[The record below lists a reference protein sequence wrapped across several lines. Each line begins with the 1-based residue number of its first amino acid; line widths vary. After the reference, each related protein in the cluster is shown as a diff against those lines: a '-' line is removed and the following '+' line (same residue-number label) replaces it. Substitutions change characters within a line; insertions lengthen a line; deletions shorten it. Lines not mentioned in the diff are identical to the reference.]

1 MQKRLLEAK
10 ELRLQIR
17 SGDFVAN
24 TSGVLPGLM
33 QGNVVILPREWA
45 NEFLAYCENNPVSCP
60 LLDVSEVGDAFLPGL
75 GDDID
80 IRSDIPE
87 YCVYR
92 EGNLIEKRSDISDLW
107 QDDMVTFVL
116 GCSFSFEEALM
127 KAGVPIR
134 NIEMGVNVSMYET
147 NIETLPSGRF
157 FGNLVVSMRPLTAQN
172 AIKAIQITSR
182 FPKVH
187 GAPVHMGDPSLIG
200 IKNIYEPEF
209 GNTVEIHSDEIPVF
223 WACGVTPQVA
233 IRNAK
238 PPICIT
244 HSPGKMLITDK
255 LNADFEVH

>member
-10 ELRLQIR
+10 ELRQQIR
-17 SGDFVAN
+17 TGDFVTN

-45 NEFLAYCENNPVSCP
+45 NDFLTYCENNPVSCP
-60 LLDVSEVGDAFLPGL
+60 LVGVSEVGDAFLPGL

-92 EGNLIEKRSDISDLW
+92 EGELIERRNDIQDLW

-127 KAGVPIR
+127 KANVPIR

-147 NIETLPSGRF
+147 DIDTLSSERF
-157 FGNLVVSMRPLTAQN
+157 FGKLVVSMRPLTAQN

-209 GNTVEIHSDEIPVF
+209 GNAVEIRADEIPVF

-244 HSPGKMLITDK
+244 HAPGKMLITDK